1 MVVEKSVAALIVD
14 EEIEEVGPQ
23 LQDVVVPQEV
33 IAAVAGIT
41 QTVYNV
47 KFVSSMDTL
56 QEVVVP
62 QEVIAA
68 VGTDLMK
75 IIFMNKGTQLQ
86 PRQALTRL
94 T

>member
-56 QEVVVP
+56 LTG
-62 QEVIAA
+62 

>member
-1 MVVEKSVAALIVD
+1 MVVENSVAALIVD

-33 IAAVAGIT
+33 IAAVAGTT
-41 QTVYNV
+41 QTIYNV

-56 QEVVVP
+56 LTG
-62 QEVIAA
+62 

-75 IIFMNKGTQLQ
+75 IIFMNKGAQLQ